1 MAPTTFSAGETNAL
15 YPFRGVGYGMLSQGD
30 ISMQTTIFLP
40 IKRGGVGID
49 FFQAIDESFLSQA
62 DQCSDST

>member
-1 MAPTTFSAGETNAL
+1 MAPTTFSAGETYAL

-40 IKRGGVGID
+40 IKRGGAGI
-49 FFQAIDESFLSQA
+49 L
-62 DQCSDST
+62 CCKM